1 MSNPFDQQKPIPGV
15 KYVLAVSSGKG
26 GVGKSTVST
35 HLAAALAKKGAK
47 VGLMDADIY
56 GPSLP
61 RMLGTL
67 NQTPE
72 VNAANK
78 LLPIQRYDM
87 KLMSMGFL
95 VEDHSALIWRGPML
109 FKAIEQ
115 FFRDVEWGELDY
127 LILDLPPGTGD
138 VQLTICQKVPVAGA
152 IVVSTPQNISMIDV
166 TRAIDMFKKL
176 NVPITGVVENMSHF
190 LTPSG
195 EKMTLFPK
203 GELDNYLLK
212 NDIQKLAEIPFTQQT
227 AMGCEIGIPIVHSK
241 PESIESQ
248 TFMDLADKIMVKYP

>member
-15 KYVLAVSSGKG
+15 KYIIAVSSGKG
-26 GVGKSTVST
+26 GVGKSTVAT
-35 HLAAALAKKGAK
+35 HLATALAKKGAK

-61 RMLGTL
+61 RMLGSL

-127 LILDLPPGTGD
+127 LILDLPP
-138 VQLTICQKVPVAGA
+138 
-152 IVVSTPQNISMIDV
+152 
-166 TRAIDMFKKL
+166 
-176 NVPITGVVENMSHF
+176 
-190 LTPSG
+190 
-195 EKMTLFPK
+195 
-203 GELDNYLLK
+203 
-212 NDIQKLAEIPFTQQT
+212 
-227 AMGCEIGIPIVHSK
+227 
-241 PESIESQ
+241 
-248 TFMDLADKIMVKYP
+248 